1 LAAKRSPASPWFSPS
16 TIPTFEKETR
26 LKDDEI
32 IPIALFTLYHV
43 MEALIAL
50 GLVGNIVQFVDFGR
64 EAHLQVS
71 AELKG
76 WTGDRLLYGL
86 GMRLACV

>member
-1 LAAKRSPASPWFSPS
+1 
-16 TIPTFEKETR
+16 
-26 LKDDEI
+26 
-32 IPIALFTLYHV
+32 

-50 GLVGNIVQFVDFGR
+50 GLVGNIVQFTDFGR

-76 WTGDRLLYGL
+76 WTGDRFLHGL